1 MTGAEI
7 LMVEDDPEL
16 AEVLRLGFEQ
26 VSHSVAI
33 ARDGGDAVR
42 MAETGAF
49 RAIVLDVLLPVLDG
63 FQVANFRRIT
73 APINTSPVGAGTPRQ
88 VQLLARWSF

>member
-7 LMVEDDPEL
+7 LIVEDDPEL

-33 ARDGGDAVR
+33 ARAGHDAGR
-42 MAETGAF
+42 TALLRGA
-49 RAIVLDVLLPVLDG
+49 
-63 FQVANFRRIT
+63 
-73 APINTSPVGAGTPRQ
+73 
-88 VQLLARWSF
+88 